1 MDMATSLASIPLLSN
16 VCAASVFAGVITG
29 RRPPTFPLR
38 LAASRPALAS
48 LQDQFPLHFRHSGK
62 DVEEKASSGSFGV
75 DTVSERT
82 KIDLPRIKFGSKVN
96 QPFH

>member
-1 MDMATSLASIPLLSN
+1 M
-16 VCAASVFAGVITG
+16 
-29 RRPPTFPLR
+29 
-38 LAASRPALAS
+38 
-48 LQDQFPLHFRHSGK
+48 
-62 DVEEKASSGSFGV
+62 EEKASSGSFGV